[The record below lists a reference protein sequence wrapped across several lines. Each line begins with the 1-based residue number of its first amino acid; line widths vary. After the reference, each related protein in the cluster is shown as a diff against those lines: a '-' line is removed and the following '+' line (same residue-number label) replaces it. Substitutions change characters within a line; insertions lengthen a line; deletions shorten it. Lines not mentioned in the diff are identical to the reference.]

1 MTKDKKL
8 FILEDVLAEI
18 GALYEEEQNFN
29 RMNYLHHLKK
39 NLQEIIDEI
48 KYKDD

>member
-1 MTKDKKL
+1 MTKDQKI
-8 FILEDVLAEI
+8 FILEDVLVEI

-29 RMNYLHHLKK
+29 RMNYLHHLKQ

-48 KYKDD
+48 KSKDD